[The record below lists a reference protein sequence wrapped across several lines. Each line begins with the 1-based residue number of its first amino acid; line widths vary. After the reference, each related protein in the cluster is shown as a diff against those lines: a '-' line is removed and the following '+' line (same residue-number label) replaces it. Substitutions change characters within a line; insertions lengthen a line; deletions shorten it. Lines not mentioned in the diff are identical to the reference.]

1 MYRRN
6 RLFFLLKPSGARR
19 AAAPLILRAVRRR
32 RPHATS
38 TMAFSLTM
46 SSAMIAAPVKV
57 RSQARC
63 RRMRPGSGARNRS
76 AFSGLGSRRAPSHR
90 DRARPARGEDAS
102 GDPQPSPATS
112 GIRLVRCLSGARV
125 SFDASLRLRRA
136 ARPAARG
143 VARHARALSRARAK
157 PLFVSRFAL
166 RAFPL
171 RSRADDDAP
180 FPRLFSRRPQVHSA
194 VVSRKAAR
202 VSHVVRAA
210 DGDRRGARTRA
221 GRKPT
226 KASAFKSMSN
236 DELLAEMTAAKKML
250 FELAC
255 MRQSTRSARPRA
267 TTSGS

>member
-1 MYRRN
+1 M
-6 RLFFLLKPSGARR
+6 
-19 AAAPLILRAVRRR
+19 
-32 RPHATS
+32 
-38 TMAFSLTM
+38 
-46 SSAMIAAPVKV
+46 
-57 RSQARC
+57 
-63 RRMRPGSGARNRS
+63 
-76 AFSGLGSRRAPSHR
+76 
-90 DRARPARGEDAS
+90 
-102 GDPQPSPATS
+102 
-112 GIRLVRCLSGARV
+112 

-166 RAFPL
+166 RAFL
-171 RSRADDDAP
+171 FARALTTTPP

-210 DGDRRGARTRA
+210 DGDARAPDAFA
-221 GRKPT
+221 GLKPT

-250 FELAC
+250 FELR
-255 MRQSTRSARPRA
+255 MRQSTRKEYKGHHFGILKTKIAQIRTVKREREVAEGVNKRDSRKMKRESAPRTCTCERDA
-267 TTSGS
+267 RVRGSSVGGYGSRGSRRLF

>member
-1 MYRRN
+1 M
-6 RLFFLLKPSGARR
+6 
-19 AAAPLILRAVRRR
+19 
-32 RPHATS
+32 
-38 TMAFSLTM
+38 
-46 SSAMIAAPVKV
+46 
-57 RSQARC
+57 
-63 RRMRPGSGARNRS
+63 
-76 AFSGLGSRRAPSHR
+76 
-90 DRARPARGEDAS
+90 
-102 GDPQPSPATS
+102 
-112 GIRLVRCLSGARV
+112 

-210 DGDRRGARTRA
+210 DGDAEAAPDAFA
-221 GRKPT
+221 GLKPT

-250 FELAC
+250 FELR
-255 MRQSTRSARPRA
+255 MRQSTRKEYKGHHFGILKTKIAQIRTVKREREVTEGVNKRDSRKIKREERA
-267 TTSGS
+267 ANIYL